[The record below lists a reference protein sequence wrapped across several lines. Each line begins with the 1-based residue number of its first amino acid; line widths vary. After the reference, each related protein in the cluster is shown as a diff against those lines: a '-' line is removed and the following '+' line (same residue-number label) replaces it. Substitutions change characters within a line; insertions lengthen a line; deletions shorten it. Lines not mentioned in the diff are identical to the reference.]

1 MAKISDLKATPRLAL
16 LVFRLE
22 QSMGARE
29 SPPSS
34 SHTPGIK
41 LRVRA
46 LGRRGGQYHF
56 FYCVEVQQGPQLP
69 RASHHTGV
77 DHGNMGTIM
86 PNNLDSISPV
96 MNKEV
101 HQTSPAVVDGDDEHG
116 FRVSERTSI
125 MMNWA
130 NQAGRVLLALAMLQ
144 FRILRS
150 A

>member
-1 MAKISDLKATPRLAL
+1 MAKISDLKATPCLAL
-16 LVFRLE
+16 LVFRLK
-22 QSMGARE
+22 QSVGARK

-46 LGRRGGQYHF
+46 PGRRGWQYHF
-56 FYCVEVQQGPQLP
+56 FYCVEVQQGSQLP
-69 RASHHTGV
+69 RASHHAGV
-77 DHGNMGTIM
+77 VHGNMGTIM

-101 HQTSPAVVDGDDEHG
+101 HHTSPAVVDRDDERG
-116 FRVSERTSI
+116 FRVSEWTSV

-130 NQAGRVLLALAMLQ
+130 NQALVMLQ